1 MNMHGEIDNSKIT
14 VTMSME
20 DYEYYKN
27 AVDGR
32 RHYIK
37 MLEKANV
44 NGEAVMTEELKTAI
58 EEIFQ

>member
-1 MNMHGEIDNSKIT
+1 MHGEIDNSKIT